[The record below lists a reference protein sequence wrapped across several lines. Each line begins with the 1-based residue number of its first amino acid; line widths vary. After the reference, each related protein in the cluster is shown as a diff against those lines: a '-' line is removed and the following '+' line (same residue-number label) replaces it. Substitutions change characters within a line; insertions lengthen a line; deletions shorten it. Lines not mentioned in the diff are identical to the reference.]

1 MSFTAK
7 GETHWT
13 RSHRN
18 TEEHILENKSA
29 IWHNF
34 TIAFEYRLWWY
45 MNTSGTAEL
54 RAGAREAFKDTFYL
68 VFVWVFTSLRYMIK
82 KQASG
87 EKFRFQNTIEHLD
100 CLHMWIN
107 LSDVSSFFVI
117 GWHPKIPLQELR
129 GFLLLKFI
137 TFGRKGNI
145 LRESLPE
152 IRRNCL
158 PKE

>member
-1 MSFTAK
+1 M
-7 GETHWT
+7 
-13 RSHRN
+13 R
-18 TEEHILENKSA
+18 HIQRALIEIPKNISWRTNQPSGV
-29 IWHNF
+29 ILQS
-34 TIAFEYRLWWY
+34 AFEYRLWWY

-54 RAGAREAFKDTFYL
+54 GAGAREAFKDTFYFVL
-68 VFVWVFTSLRYMIK
+68 VWVLTSLRYMIK
-82 KQASG
+82 KTSL
-87 EKFRFQNTIEHLD
+87 ERKKCRFQNTIEHLD

-117 GWHPKIPLQELR
+117 GWHPKIPLRELR
-129 GFLLLKFI
+129 GFLLLKLI